1 MAKPHMTP
9 FQHAAFFPFEIVFL
23 HEAVDHGHGAV
34 ACFAIV
40 LAGLVYARY
49 VGGIFAECY
58 DRLPVESRTARW
70 RVPLVTALV
79 VLPLAANQLGK
90 MLIGL
95 GLAAYQ
101 AIFG

>member
-23 HEAVDHGHGAV
+23 HEAVEHGRGPAV
-34 ACFAIV
+34 FAAIV
-40 LAGLVYARY
+40 LAGLLFARY

-58 DRLPVESRTARW
+58 DSLPPESRTARW

-90 MLIGL
+90 MLLGL

-101 AIFG
+101 TLFG